1 MVGWVTL
8 ATDFLAA
15 MTREDDGQ
23 LIETFQG
30 VGLMRQKLAILASA
44 VGRMCDPIVML
55 RSCGCGRETN
65 KTPLFPLP
73 QHCPQQARM
82 KFGNFAYRIT
92 T

>member
-1 MVGWVTL
+1 LRYWPVL
-8 ATDFLAA
+8 L
-15 MTREDDGQ
+15 E
-23 LIETFQG
+23 G
-30 VGLMRQKLAILASA
+30 V
-44 VGRMCDPIVML
+44 DPVVML